1 MTILLIISLISFAII
16 FVAQFID
23 LKRFKLARKNPIRF
37 TVACAGSP
45 NWGNRESRDVIFLDK
60 NSLQTVDGHRI
71 DISQYVS
78 FIVSGNSMLLSGIK
92 DGDLLL
98 TKPITLQSANISFPR
113 ILVLERDK
121 AAREDAIRKN
131 DYALYKVR
139 RTWCVCKASDDLEN
153 KLDDIIKSES
163 FETLRRSF
171 PGNFL
176 DTNEMKQDFGKRLAT
191 FKCHYEDCENENSEN
206 NVILISTTLHTR
218 MDSGY
223 YNKVTFSIH
232 PLRLVKGEVKH
243 RFHLQKK

>member
-1 MTILLIISLISFAII
+1 MIVLLAITLISFTVI
-16 FVAQFID
+16 FVAQFIN
-23 LKRFKLARKNPIRF
+23 LRRFKQARKNPIRF
-37 TVACAGSP
+37 AVACAGSP
-45 NWGNRESRDVIFLDK
+45 NWGNRESRDVIFFDK
-60 NSLQTVDGHRI
+60 NSLQTVDGQRI
-71 DISQYVS
+71 DISQYDS
-78 FIVSGNSMLLSGIK
+78 FIVSGYSMLLSGIK

-98 TKPITLQSANISFPR
+98 TKPIALQSTDISFPR

-121 AAREDAIRKN
+121 SAREDAIRKN

-139 RTWCVCKASDDLEN
+139 RTWCVCKASDDLDN
-153 KLDDIIKSES
+153 KLDNIMMSES

-171 PGNFL
+171 PENFL
-176 DTNEMKQDFGKRLAT
+176 DTNEMKQDFRKRLAT
-191 FKCHYEDCENENSEN
+191 FKCHYGDCENENSEN

-243 RFHLQKK
+243 RFHLRKK